1 MHAIKFLMDMWNY
14 NCDVFRYSRLELFPS
29 SDYICKVNFFYIFV
43 IILVFLLIL
52 FVCFFHW
59 YYFILLLLILFLYG
73 FAVQA
78 QMLFLRCEALCFF
91 GSVGVQKLFNSVN
104 EHITQWK
111 ATFRLPKHDRM
122 VCSIVNKLDTKKI
135 LCLTYF

>member
-1 MHAIKFLMDMWNY
+1 MQLSSLWTCEIIIVMCFDIVDLNY
-14 NCDVFRYSRLELFPS
+14 FPLQ
-29 SDYICKVNFFYIFV
+29 IIFV
-43 IILVFLLIL
+43 KLTFFISLLSFLFFFWFYLS
-52 FVCFFHW
+52 VFFHW